1 MGTFAQCSLNL
12 SSTTLKISRTFCDNF
27 KPNYNIT
34 CSVGS
39 REMKDVWKEWL
50 LPDFTEGSFPDV
62 TVIVSSNGVS
72 SAVFNVDFSP
82 VSGRWEWTSNV
93 TVFLS
98 TEKRKVTHLTT
109 PSESRLDLT
118 IDSTNV
124 FHSVVKISV
133 NNTSFQNYSLRHSY
147 KMNWWYSWGS
157 NHLLWNIYPDIFVVK
172 DLTKTILGGRVW
184 SLIFKCVSPLNF
196 CKMLM

>member
-39 REMKDVWKEWL
+39 REMKDVWKVWL

-62 TVIVSSNGVS
+62 TVIVSSNGVP
-72 SAVFNVDFSP
+72 SAVFSVDFSP
-82 VSGRWEWTSNV
+82 VSGRWEWTSNL

-98 TEKRKVTHLTT
+98 TEKSKVTHLQS
-109 PSESRLDLT
+109 PDLT
-118 IDSTNV
+118 WQLTLPM
-124 FHSVVKISV
+124 FYTQVVKISV
-133 NNTSFQNYSLRHSY
+133 NNTSFQNYSPRHSY
-147 KMNWWYSWGS
+147 KMNWWYSWAQ
-157 NHLLWNIYPDIFVVK
+157 
-172 DLTKTILGGRVW
+172 TICYETSTQTYL
-184 SLIFKCVSPLNF
+184 S
-196 CKMLM
+196 